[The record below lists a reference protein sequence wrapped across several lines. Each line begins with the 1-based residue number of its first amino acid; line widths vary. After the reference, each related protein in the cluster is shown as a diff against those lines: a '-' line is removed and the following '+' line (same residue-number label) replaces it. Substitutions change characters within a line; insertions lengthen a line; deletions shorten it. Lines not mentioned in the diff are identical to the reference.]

1 MNLLSYLTVWLAGGT
16 CTNGIILTHSDNDRE
31 LELLLRASEA
41 VFIIECIVLKM
52 VCMVD

>member
-1 MNLLSYLTVWLAGGT
+1 MNLLSYCYSLVGWRHLYQWNNT
-16 CTNGIILTHSDNDRE
+16 THSDNDRE

-41 VFIIECIVLKM
+41 VFIIECIVLKR